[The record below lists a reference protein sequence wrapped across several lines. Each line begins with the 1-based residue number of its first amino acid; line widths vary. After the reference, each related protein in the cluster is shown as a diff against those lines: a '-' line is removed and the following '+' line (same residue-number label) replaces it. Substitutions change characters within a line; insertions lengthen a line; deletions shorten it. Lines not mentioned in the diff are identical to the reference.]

1 MNKIAVIGGGAWGCA
16 LASAILKKGYYP
28 FILTSSTKRAEQ
40 INNEFLSRF
49 KNLESRNELI
59 AHSDPLKVFGNASII
74 ILATEVN
81 RVLSFINEINNYS
94 EENCHVLIAS
104 KGFGPNGE
112 LLSNILQKSISNKK
126 IGVLSGPSFAQEVL
140 DNKPTAV
147 VVAGELE
154 TIEKSTELFHTP
166 EFRVYGS
173 NDIIGTSVS
182 GAMKNV
188 IAIAAGIVYGLELG
202 ENARAAIL
210 TRGLAETAKLAK
222 GLGGQTETVFG
233 LAGAGDMALSSL
245 SMTSRN
251 FSWGFSL
258 AKKQP
263 FDDKLTEGLNSS
275 KMAIKIAKKIKIEMP
290 ITELVSK
297 ADKKNFDLQTEVE
310 NMMKRPPK
318 LEWL

>member
-112 LLSNILQKSISNKK
+112 LLSIILQERINNRK
-126 IGVLSGPSFAQEVL
+126 IGVLSGPSFAQEVI
-140 DNKPTAV
+140 DFKPTAV

-210 TRGLAETAKLAK
+210 TRGLAEPAKLAK

-263 FDDKLTEGLNSS
+263 FDGK
-275 KMAIKIAKKIKIEMP
+275 
-290 ITELVSK
+290 
-297 ADKKNFDLQTEVE
+297 QTEA
-310 NMMKRPPK
+310 
-318 LEWL
+318 